1 MRFFP
6 EADIRQTEKRL
17 FNTLN
22 PEAGLMYEED
32 TEDLVLYDKHS
43 TLFLLN
49 STLPLDQW
57 DIEELLYFIYTGD
70 APVSLL
76 EEVTAR
82 HISMAQHLLSAAD
95 CYGLERLRLL

>member
-1 MRFFP
+1 MSKGT
-6 EADIRQTEKRL
+6 EEGIRI
-17 FNTLN
+17 
-22 PEAGLMYEED
+22 ED
-32 TEDLVLYDKHS
+32 VEPAVFK
-43 TLFLLN
+43 
-49 STLPLDQW
+49 
-57 DIEELLYFIYTGD
+57 ELLYFIYTGD